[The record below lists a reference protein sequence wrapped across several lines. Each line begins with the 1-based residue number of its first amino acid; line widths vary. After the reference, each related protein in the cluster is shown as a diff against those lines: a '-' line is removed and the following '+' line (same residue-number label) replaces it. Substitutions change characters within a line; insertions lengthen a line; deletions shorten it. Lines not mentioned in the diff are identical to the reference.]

1 MGFEPRLIDVGG
13 EKAMELSPG
22 YFQRIAKDKPNKTG
36 LQTTLDSLQ
45 DDLTSGRLTQ
55 EQYDIAVANA
65 TNLYIGLKEPKK
77 NEIDVANEVAK
88 LKEGAMGTTPAE
100 GDDASDVKSFATEAE
115 AKASGV
121 KGEVLIGGRRA
132 VIE

>member
-1 MGFEPRLIDVGG
+1 M
-13 EKAMELSPG
+13 
-22 YFQRIAKDKPNKTG
+22 
-36 LQTTLDSLQ
+36 
-45 DDLTSGRLTQ
+45 TSGRLTQ